1 MYTYFDKCL
10 SHVLYLNK
18 IVSAAA
24 TWQPHVFD
32 AFAASGENQKWYSNR
47 IAIYNILNLWRE
59 NREKHSFVHSET
71 YYIIILKTTVN
82 GSRHN
87 CIWCLNDFGF
97 ESDMTSYIIRCTNI
111 IQIVIEDLYSLKEK
125 YLSIRILNLERK
137 YSLLAQ
143 KVIANIHIIKK
154 INHTSVKLYTTLQ

>member
-1 MYTYFDKCL
+1 MYALDYRL
-10 SHVLYLNK
+10 
-18 IVSAAA
+18 
-24 TWQPHVFD
+24 
-32 AFAASGENQKWYSNR
+32 
-47 IAIYNILNLWRE
+47 
-59 NREKHSFVHSET
+59 
-71 YYIIILKTTVN
+71 
-82 GSRHN
+82 
-87 CIWCLNDFGF
+87 
-97 ESDMTSYIIRCTNI
+97 IRCTNI